1 MWKDVK
7 GVADMMLAT
16 LIRIRAMNKL
26 YQNARI
32 IILMTLL
39 IIITNKVS
47 AEGVDVDIAII
58 DVAPV
63 LLEELDQI
71 RGLGG
76 VVDLS
81 NVDIT
86 NNSNLA
92 AELTDNKVSDSV
104 TGYNII
110 DQGSFNDAS
119 GVFSIIQNT
128 GNNVIIQDSTI
139 ITITITPE

>member
-1 MWKDVK
+1 
-7 GVADMMLAT
+7 MMLAT
-16 LIRIRAMNKL
+16 LIRIRVMKKL
-26 YQNARI
+26 YQNIRLI
-32 IILMTLL
+32 TLL
-39 IIITNKVS
+39 TLLVLCSNKIF
-47 AEGVDVDIAII
+47 ADDVALDSAII

-63 LLEELDQI
+63 LLEELDQT

-76 VVDLS
+76 IVD
-81 NVDIT
+81 VDVT
-86 NNSNLA
+86 NNANLA

-110 DQGSFNDAS
+110 DQGSFHDAS

>member
-1 MWKDVK
+1 MK
-7 GVADMMLAT
+7 
-16 LIRIRAMNKL
+16 KL
-26 YQNARI
+26 YQNIRLI
-32 IILMTLL
+32 TLL
-39 IIITNKVS
+39 ALLLLSSNKVF
-47 AEGVDVDIAII
+47 AEDVVVDIAII

-63 LLEELDQI
+63 LLEELDQS

-86 NNSNLA
+86 NNSILD

>member
-1 MWKDVK
+1 
-7 GVADMMLAT
+7 MMLAAP
-16 LIRIRAMNKL
+16 IRIRTMKKL
-26 YQNARI
+26 YQSARLI
-32 IILMTLL
+32 VLMIFSIL
-39 IIITNKVS
+39 ISNNVF
-47 AEGVDVDIAII
+47 AEDIDVGNVII
-58 DVAPV
+58 DAEPV

-86 NNSNLA
+86 NNAILE
-92 AELTDNKVSDSV
+92 AELTDNNVSDSV

-139 ITITITPE
+139 ITVTITPE

>member
-1 MWKDVK
+1 
-7 GVADMMLAT
+7 MLAT
-16 LIRIRAMNKL
+16 PIRIRAMKKL
-26 YQNARI
+26 YQSNRLL
-32 IILMTLL
+32 ILLTLL
-39 IIITNKVS
+39 IFISYKAS
-47 AEGVDVDIAII
+47 AEEVVVDFAVI

-76 VVDLS
+76 VVD
-81 NVDIT
+81 VT
-86 NNSNLA
+86 NNASLR
-92 AELTDNKVSDSV
+92 AELTDNEVSDSV

-110 DQGSFNDAS
+110 DQGSFSDAS

-139 ITITITPE
+139 ITVTITPE

>member
-1 MWKDVK
+1 MTLE
-7 GVADMMLAT
+7 VADMMSAT
-16 LIRIRAMNKL
+16 SLRIRAMKKL
-26 YQNARI
+26 YQNTRL
-32 IILMTLL
+32 IILLTLL
-39 IIITNKVS
+39 VLISNKASTESVV
-47 AEGVDVDIAII
+47 VDVVII

-76 VVDLS
+76 VVDVTS
-81 NVDIT
+81 NANLGAVLT
-86 NNSNLA
+86 NNNV
-92 AELTDNKVSDSV
+92 NDSV

-139 ITITITPE
+139 ITITISPE

>member
-1 MWKDVK
+1 MTLE
-7 GVADMMLAT
+7 VADMMSAT
-16 LIRIRAMNKL
+16 SLRIRAMKKL
-26 YQNARI
+26 YQNTRL
-32 IILMTLL
+32 IILLTLL
-39 IIITNKVS
+39 VLISNKASTESVV
-47 AEGVDVDIAII
+47 VDVVII

-76 VVDLS
+76 VVDVTS
-81 NVDIT
+81 NANLGAVLT
-86 NNSNLA
+86 NNDVN
-92 AELTDNKVSDSV
+92 DSV

-139 ITITITPE
+139 ITVTIYPE

>member
-1 MWKDVK
+1 MK
-7 GVADMMLAT
+7 
-16 LIRIRAMNKL
+16 KL
-26 YQNARI
+26 YQSIRLL
-32 IILMTLL
+32 ILFTLL
-39 IIITNKVS
+39 IIISNKAS
-47 AEGVDVDIAII
+47 AEDVVVDIAII

-63 LLEELDQI
+63 MLEDLDQI

-76 VVDLS
+76 VVDVTS
-81 NVDIT
+81 NA
-86 NNSNLA
+86 NLEA
-92 AELTDNKVSDSV
+92 VLTDNDASNSV

-139 ITITITPE
+139 ITITISPE

>member
-1 MWKDVK
+1 
-7 GVADMMLAT
+7 MLAT
-16 LIRIRAMNKL
+16 PIRIRAMKKL
-26 YQNARI
+26 YQSNRLL
-32 IILMTLL
+32 ILLTLL
-39 IIITNKVS
+39 ILISYKVS
-47 AEGVDVDIAII
+47 AEEVVVDFAVI

-76 VVDLS
+76 VVD
-81 NVDIT
+81 VT
-86 NNSNLA
+86 NNASLR
-92 AELTDNKVSDSV
+92 AELTDNEVSDSV

-110 DQGSFNDAS
+110 DQGSFSDAS

-139 ITITITPE
+139 ITVTITPE

>member
-1 MWKDVK
+1 MK
-7 GVADMMLAT
+7 
-16 LIRIRAMNKL
+16 KL
-26 YQNARI
+26 YQNIRLI
-32 IILMTLL
+32 TLL
-39 IIITNKVS
+39 ALLLLSSNKVF
-47 AEGVDVDIAII
+47 AEDVVVDIAII

-63 LLEELDQI
+63 LLEELDQS

-86 NNSNLA
+86 NNSMLD

>member
-1 MWKDVK
+1 MK
-7 GVADMMLAT
+7 
-16 LIRIRAMNKL
+16 KL
-26 YQNARI
+26 YQSTRL
-32 IILMTLL
+32 LMLLILL
-39 IIITNKVS
+39 IIMSNKTFAEDVIDIT
-47 AEGVDVDIAII
+47 II

-76 VVDLS
+76 VVDVTS
-81 NVDIT
+81 NA
-86 NNSNLA
+86 NLG
-92 AELTDNKVSDSV
+92 AELTNNGVNNSV

-110 DQGSFNDAS
+110 DQGSFTDAS